1 VFYWLLW
8 GVAHVLSRLL
18 YRVSYTGG
26 ANVPRKGPVII
37 CANHL
42 GWWDPVIFAMA
53 TRRRLYFMAKSE
65 LFKNRFFGFLLNA
78 AGAFSVRRGEP
89 DRKSISRAMDL
100 LARGAV
106 VGIFPEGTRSWTG
119 KFRRA
124 EPGVGLLILRSG
136 APVVPAYIEGPY
148 RFRRP
153 VRLVIGKPFHVDAG
167 VDGARTGAQRRQAA
181 ADAVMAEIA
190 ALGGRAGDYAA
201 LVAAVRPERPAA
213 TSDAAVS
220 SGQE

>member
-1 VFYWLLW
+1 MFYWLLW

-42 GWWDPVIFAMA
+42 GWWDPIIFAMA
-53 TRRRLYFMAKSE
+53 TRRRFYFMAKSE
-65 LFKNRFFGFLLNA
+65 LFRNRLLGFLLSA

-100 LARGAV
+100 LAKGEA

-124 EPGVGLLILRSG
+124 EPGVGLMILRSG

-148 RFRRP
+148 RFRQP
-153 VRLVIGKPFHVDAG
+153 VRLVIGKPIHVDAG
-167 VDGARTGAQRRQAA
+167 ADEARTGAQKRQAA

-201 LVAAVRPERPAA
+201 IVAAARPERPAA

-220 SGQE
+220 PGQE